1 MNQEIINYVKDKFP
15 KINIIYVDKFWNNIN
30 NKQWL
35 YVDNTLIVW
44 IGYRKENGKSKYLK
58 FIKENFKDNIDYK
71 IYNYEE
77 TKQIF
82 HYPLRGNENNQEIIR
97 FKDKINAGNNR
108 TQHLIISPKC
118 FKKSLMMI
126 QTEKANEIRNY
137 YLEVEEICLDFN
149 KFLLKSKD
157 IDIKDI
163 HYKNKLDK
171 HNYLIEKFK
180 GKRCVYIL
188 EIEENSLIK
197 VGSSKDIQRRLRSLK
212 EEYGKQSIYL
222 DIYPCD
228 TYIEAE
234 TDIHNNEL
242 FKNNLYKQ
250 VFNKTMPKEIV
261 KLTDKFNYNQ
271 LVQLVKQYTSIIK
284 FLNPQE
290 QLESKRIDLESKKI
304 DLELKKLKLVEKLLN
319 NNYNPELLNNIN
331 INITNIENTELKEN
345 IIDEEISILTKQ
357 VNNIEL
363 EEKEET
369 IIETNYNKSI
379 NKNNENLRKTQGK
392 RIQKIDPLNLE
403 NIIKVYNSME
413 YVIIDHKDDNFNES
427 NIYKAI
433 KKNTIYKNYRWYML
447 NNNQDSNGIYALPT
461 VEKKS
466 KVIEDIIKINKEK
479 TEILDTFNSKLSCSK
494 SLGIGRKKM
503 EDIIENIRLFTDNC
517 FYVKLSFCKNNLKL
531 IYDLYQKNGYS
542 SKFIKSHAKAVYQ
555 INLITNTK
563 LKFNTLNDASNAVG
577 ITTSTITNAIKNK
590 KNIYGCIWEYV

>member
-1 MNQEIINYVKDKFP
+1 M
-15 KINIIYVDKFWNNIN
+15 
-30 NKQWL
+30 
-35 YVDNTLIVW
+35 
-44 IGYRKENGKSKYLK
+44 
-58 FIKENFKDNIDYK
+58 
-71 IYNYEE
+71 
-77 TKQIF
+77 
-82 HYPLRGNENNQEIIR
+82 
-97 FKDKINAGNNR
+97 
-108 TQHLIISPKC
+108 
-118 FKKSLMMI
+118 
-126 QTEKANEIRNY
+126 
-137 YLEVEEICLDFN
+137 
-149 KFLLKSKD
+149 
-157 IDIKDI
+157 
-163 HYKNKLDK
+163 
-171 HNYLIEKFK
+171 
-180 GKRCVYIL
+180 YIL